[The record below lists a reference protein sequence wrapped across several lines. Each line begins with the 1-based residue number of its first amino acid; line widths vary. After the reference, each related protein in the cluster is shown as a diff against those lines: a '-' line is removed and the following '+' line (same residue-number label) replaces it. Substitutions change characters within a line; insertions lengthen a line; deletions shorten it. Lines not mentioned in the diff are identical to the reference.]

1 MSNPSNNNKNKMNMP
16 KFNLNWA
23 YIVIIVL
30 LAYLFWQGK
39 SSNGSYHKEVP
50 YAEFQTYVING

>member
-39 SSNGSYHKEVP
+39 SSNGSYHK
-50 YAEFQTYVING
+50 